1 MKDIETRRKKIGTG
15 SKRGTYKW
23 GDKHPWL
30 DDRVFSQY
38 IKSGDKVQ
46 EQWTSLGKWEENK
59 EKNRILQHSKTRQKP
74 DLQTG
79 SVRGDFSMSDTHPNH
94 SGYRFIQHYKKDGST
109 LEYWTTEAK
118 WLDIKAR
125 KAEESTRRRAA
136 IGVDEDKQAFPL
148 LYKFRNILN
157 CQHPYAPHTGMFHI
171 DHVRRIADGGRHV
184 EGNLQLATAAWN
196 LSKG

>member
-1 MKDIETRRKKIGTG
+1 MGDIKTRRKSIGTG

-30 DDRVFSQY
+30 EDRLFYGYSTQH
-38 IKSGDKVQ
+38 GRLR
-46 EQWTSLGKWEENK
+46 EQWMTTEKWEGAKEN
-59 EKNRILQHSKTRQKP
+59 NRILQHSKTRQKP

-79 SVRGDFSMSDTHPNH
+79 SVHGDFSMSDVHPKH
-94 SGYRFIQHYKKDGST
+94 GGYRFIQHYKKNGST

-157 CQHPYAPHTGMFHI
+157 RQHPYAPHTGMFHV
-171 DHVRRIADGGRHV
+171 DHIKRIADGGSHT
-184 EGNLQLATAAWN
+184 ESNLQLTTAAWN